1 MNNLQIPVARK
12 EGLVI
17 QEMSDE
23 VLVYDLD
30 TNKAHCLNQTAA
42 TVWKSCDG
50 RNTVADISKI
60 FGSQS
65 GRSVDEDLIWL
76 AIDQLNEKNLLAEEI
91 AAKFAGES
99 RREIIK
105 KVGLAAVVALPI
117 VTSLVAPKSA
127 AAQSRCVNPG
137 CLCTL
142 NMGTCNSSMGCMCNS
157 MTGTNDCPS
166 ICTGGCSP
174 CNVPQGAPHCS
185 GTCS

>member
-1 MNNLQIPVARK
+1 MNNTQIPVARK

-30 TNKAHCLNQTAA
+30 SNKAHCLNQTAA

-50 RNTVADISKI
+50 KNSVSDISKL

-65 GRSVDEDLIWL
+65 GKAVNEDLIWL
-76 AIDQLNEKNLLAEEI
+76 AIDQLNEKNLLAGEI
-91 AAKFAGES
+91 SAKYAGDN

-105 KVGLAAVVALPI
+105 KVGLAALVALPL
-117 VTSLVAPKSA
+117 VTSLVAPKSVS
-127 AAQSRCVNPG
+127 AQSRCLNPG

-142 NMGTCNSSMGCMCNS
+142 NMGTCTTPGGCVCNAFH
-157 MTGTNDCPS
+157 GTNDCPG
-166 ICTGGCSP
+166 ICTGGCAP
-174 CNVPQGAPHCS
+174 CMVQMGAPHCTS
-185 GTCS
+185 TCS